1 MTAMTGDVA
10 DYGRDYHEQVGMAEA
25 FKRAFSNYANFEG
38 RANRG
43 EYWWFVLASALI
55 NLSAQAADWTF
66 FVSVDG
72 GFPVLSVAWA
82 LISFLPALGL
92 TIRRLHDIDRSG
104 WCPDVSSPA
113 ICSPSSLQIGGGGG
127 AFLCPESLTV
137 SPLREEAALRLPH
150 RS

>member
-1 MTAMTGDVA
+1 MTAMTGDIA
-10 DYGRDYHEQVGMAEA
+10 DYGRDYHEQVGMTEA
-25 FKRAFSNYANFEG
+25 FKRAFSNYATFDG

-82 LISFLPALGL
+82 LVSFLPALGL

-104 WCPDVSSPA
+104 WSMLIALIPIVGPFIA
-113 ICSPSSLQIGGGGG
+113 IFRMCKQGEPRANRFG
-127 AFLCPESLTV
+127 
-137 SPLREEAALRLPH
+137 
-150 RS
+150 

>member
-1 MTAMTGDVA
+1 MT
-10 DYGRDYHEQVGMAEA
+10 EA
-25 FKRAFSNYANFEG
+25 FKRAFSNYATFDG

-82 LISFLPALGL
+82 LVSFLPALGL

-104 WCPDVSSPA
+104 WSMLIALIPIVGPFIA
-113 ICSPSSLQIGGGGG
+113 IFRMCKQGEPRANRFG
-127 AFLCPESLTV
+127 
-137 SPLREEAALRLPH
+137 
-150 RS
+150 

>member
-1 MTAMTGDVA
+1 MTAITGDVG

-25 FKRAFSNYANFEG
+25 FKRAFSNYATFEG

-55 NLSAQAADWTF
+55 NISAQAADWTF
-66 FVSVDG
+66 FISVDG

-92 TIRRLHDIDRSG
+92 TIRRLHDLDRSG
-104 WCPDVSSPA
+104 WSMFIALIPIVGPFIA
-113 ICSPSSLQIGGGGG
+113 IFRMCKQGEPRANRFG
-127 AFLCPESLTV
+127 
-137 SPLREEAALRLPH
+137 
-150 RS
+150 